1 MDDLIPLL
9 IVILIS
15 IVGAVSNNKKKKRME
30 SGNIAE
36 SKLSNRDEDL
46 LDWLDRLDI
55 NKEEQKE
62 SFEEPIPEMQ
72 PIKVENVKTAPSSIT
87 RTPMPANVN
96 IFDKYSGF
104 ITSNERKDLME
115 KEGIPTIVKNHVTEG
130 DLTKQLTQESKKEEK
145 KSKIELDMKKAI
157 IYNEILKRKYS

>member
-46 LDWLDRLDI
+46 LDWLDR
-55 NKEEQKE
+55 
-62 SFEEPIPEMQ
+62 
-72 PIKVENVKTAPSSIT
+72 
-87 RTPMPANVN
+87 
-96 IFDKYSGF
+96 
-104 ITSNERKDLME
+104 
-115 KEGIPTIVKNHVTEG
+115 
-130 DLTKQLTQESKKEEK
+130 
-145 KSKIELDMKKAI
+145 
-157 IYNEILKRKYS
+157 

>member
-9 IVILIS
+9 IIILIS

-72 PIKVENVKTAPSSIT
+72 PINMHKEMSWSK
-87 RTPMPANVN
+87 
-96 IFDKYSGF
+96 FDF
-104 ITSNERKDLME
+104 I
-115 KEGIPTIVKNHVTEG
+115 
-130 DLTKQLTQESKKEEK
+130 
-145 KSKIELDMKKAI
+145 KSLCRSFFMV
-157 IYNEILKRKYS
+157 L